1 LHQVASLDKYS
12 DAQPRGADGRWV
24 SSGKTGT
31 SIKETS
37 PSKSGEQS
45 AHSAAQTNVAIT
57 TKDFNHACRVLR
69 LDPNEASDNLHD
81 AKDKARLSGGD
92 NCHFDLDNGDI
103 FFNGEWI
110 GNLHG

>member
-1 LHQVASLDKYS
+1 LLDKYS
-12 DAQPRGADGRWV
+12 DAQPRGSDGRWIN
-24 SSGKTGT
+24 SNDTEASIGENT
-31 SIKETS
+31 STKL
-37 PSKSGEQS
+37 GENSTQ
-45 AHSAAQTNVAIT
+45 SAAQTKVAIK

-69 LDPNEASDNLHD
+69 LDPNEASDILHD
-81 AKDKARLSGGD
+81 AKYKAGLSGGD